1 MGTRV
6 FIIVDNNN
14 PVKNKLDDFVRRKL
28 LESEHYK
35 VWKKDF
41 EDIFESNTI
50 VKAMKKLSTKKN
62 FEFQMKKEDLDL
74 GRNSKTVFKIL
85 KDYMDSVNPNNNFK
99 KTDLARE
106 IAYQSVEEIR
116 DMHCETEFV
125 KEIRKIM
132 EFVKA

>member
-1 MGTRV
+1 LGTRV

-14 PVKNKLDDFVRRKL
+14 PVKNKLDDFVRGKL

-50 VKAMKKLSTKKN
+50 VKAMKLSTKKN
-62 FEFQMKKEDLDL
+62 FEFQMKKEDLDSE
-74 GRNSKTVFKIL
+74 RNSKTVFKIL
-85 KDYMDSVNPNNNFK
+85 KDYMDSINPNNNFK

-116 DMHCETEFV
+116 DMHCEMEFV

-132 EFVKA
+132 EFVNA